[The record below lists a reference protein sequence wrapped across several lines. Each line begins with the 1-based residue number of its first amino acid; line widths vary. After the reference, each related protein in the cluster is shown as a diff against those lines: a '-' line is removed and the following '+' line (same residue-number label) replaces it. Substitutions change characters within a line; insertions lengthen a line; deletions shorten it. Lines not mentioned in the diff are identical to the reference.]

1 MSDEKSKPKQKTIGD
16 KIIDI
21 IHSVTNSAGGENKDD
36 PVSDV
41 IKKASDESVIGG
53 GRRKRKI
60 DDAESD
66 AVGK

>member
-1 MSDEKSKPKQKTIGD
+1 MADKESKPKEKTIGD

-41 IKKASDESVIGG
+41 IKKASDNSMIGG
-53 GRRKRKI
+53 GARKKKLDKAI
-60 DDAESD
+60 EDS
-66 AVGK
+66 GG

>member
-1 MSDEKSKPKQKTIGD
+1 MAEKDSKPKEKTIGD

-41 IKKASDESVIGG
+41 IKRASDNSPVGG
-53 GRRKRKI
+53 GARKKKLDKAI
-60 DDAESD
+60 EDS
-66 AVGK
+66 GG

>member
-41 IKKASDESVIGG
+41 IKRASDGSPVGG
-53 GRRKRKI
+53 GKRKKRM
-60 DDAESD
+60 DDEIEKS
-66 AVGK
+66 GG